1 MVIPP
6 HNIVVIT
13 RNELIETYMLYRG
26 VHFLRCAGYI
36 MEYKTSLL
44 FNCYTTELLK
54 TCLLY
59 HRVHTCYSTE
69 YKTDLPCYMLHHE
82 ILHQLLHM
90 EYTMFI

>member
-13 RNELIETYMLYRG
+13 RNELIETYMLYHG
-26 VHFLRCAGYI
+26 VRFLRHAGYI
-36 MEYKTSLL
+36 TEYKTSLL
-44 FNCYTTELLK
+44 FSCYTTELLK

-59 HRVHTCYSTE
+59 HGVHTCCSTE
-69 YKTDLPCYMLHHE
+69 YKTDLQCYMLHHE